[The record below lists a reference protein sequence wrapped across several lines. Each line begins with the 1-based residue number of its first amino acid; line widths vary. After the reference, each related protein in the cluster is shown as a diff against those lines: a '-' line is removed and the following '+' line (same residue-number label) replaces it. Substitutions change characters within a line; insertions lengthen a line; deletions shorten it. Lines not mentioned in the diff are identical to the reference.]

1 MTSVVAFLVGDLGFT
16 VPLGTAREVIRV
28 RRGETEGES
37 TVLDRWLF
45 PLPEAPPAVLGL
57 VAHRSLLVPVVDV
70 AALYGIATPQR
81 LPRSHLQPCSPHLQP
96 RSPFPHRQGR
106 FRADEHLLTLRV
118 ETPERRVVALL
129 VDRVI
134 GVRRPG
140 DPKTFPY
147 FPFDE
152 ARVATLVGA
161 LAPLEL
167 V

>member
-16 VPLGTAREVIRV
+16 VPLGAAREVIRV

-81 LPRSHLQPCSPHLQP
+81 LPRSPPPQPCSP
-96 RSPFPHRQGR
+96 
-106 FRADEHLLTLRV
+106 HLLTLRV

-134 GVRRPG
+134 GVRRPE

>member
-45 PLPEAPPAVLGL
+45 PLLEAPPAVLGL

-81 LPRSHLQPCSPHLQP
+81 LQPC
-96 RSPFPHRQGR
+96 SPFPHRQGR